1 MSDFLQRESELL
13 GEEFGTP
20 TGGTYATATGDDLD
34 LDRAASAF
42 PEISLDG
49 SGDISIPSAPPVAPA
64 MSASGSFSFDDFSSP
79 PPPRSTEVKVTGDD
93 EIEKFESEFPDI
105 EVPNV
110 QTMSPLQQQP
120 AFGTTPTFA
129 PQPAYSSTP
138 ILTQQIEEDEPEV
151 IKQWREKQAEEIK
164 ARDEAS
170 KAKRQ
175 ETIAKAERAIDQF
188 YEEYAAKKE
197 RNIRENKEHEE
208 EFLANLNASLS
219 QGTTWQRICDII
231 ELQNS
236 QSKTIA
242 RAGPGATDL
251 TRFKEVL
258 LRLKREG
265 EAAPGAAGY

>member
-49 SGDISIPSAPPVAPA
+49 SGDISLPSAPPVAPPL
-64 MSASGSFSFDDFSSP
+64 SSTASFASFSDFSSP
-79 PPPRSTEVKVTGDD
+79 PPRDVKVTGDD
-93 EIEKFESEFPDI
+93 EIEKFENEFPDI
-105 EVPNV
+105 EVPSQV
-110 QTMSPLQQQP
+110 LSPPLQQQS

-138 ILTQQIEEDEPEV
+138 ILNQAIEEDEPQV
-151 IKQWREKQAEEIK
+151 IKDWREKQAEEIK

-170 KAKRQ
+170 RAKRQ
-175 ETIAKAERAIDQF
+175 ETIGKAEHAIDQF

-197 RNIRENKEHEE
+197 RNIRENKDLEE
-208 EFLANLNASLS
+208 EFLATLNASLS
-219 QGTTWQRICDII
+219 QGTTWERICEVI

-242 RAGPGATDL
+242 RTGPGATDL

-265 EAAPGAAGY
+265 TSAPGAAGY